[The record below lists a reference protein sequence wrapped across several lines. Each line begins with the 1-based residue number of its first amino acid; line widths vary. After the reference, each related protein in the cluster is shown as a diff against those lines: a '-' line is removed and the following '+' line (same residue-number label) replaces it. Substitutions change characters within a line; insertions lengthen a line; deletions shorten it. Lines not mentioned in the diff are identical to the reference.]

1 MFCPKCGLQNSDDTK
16 FCRSCGVDL
25 GKVLAVIEGRT
36 PDRLPQSK
44 QHNDLFSSGIRNLIL
59 GFGFL
64 FVSILLLANIPGTFY
79 WLLVMI
85 SAILLL
91 ASGITRLVKSYGMEP
106 KKTADVTQPNSLP
119 ATKSSPALPPIRTEY
134 IKPAKPTYEASDLA
148 GQPVSVTEATTRQL
162 QMDSDGESK
171 ILLKKQQP

>member
-25 GKVLAVIEGRT
+25 GNVLAVIEGRT

-44 QHNDLFSSGIRNLIL
+44 QYNDLFSSGIRNLIL
-59 GFGFL
+59 GFGFS
-64 FVSILLLANIPGTFY
+64 FVSILLLINIPSTFY

-85 SAILLL
+85 PAILLL
-91 ASGITRLVKSYGMEP
+91 ASGITRLVKASGMEP
-106 KKTADVTQPNSLP
+106 KKTADVTPPNSLP
-119 ATKSSPALPPIRTEY
+119 ATGSNPALPPIQTEY
-134 IKPAKPTYEASDLA
+134 IKPSKPIYESSDLA
-148 GQPVSVTEATTRQL
+148 GQPLSVTEATTRHL

-171 ILLKKQQP
+171 ILPKK